1 MPRRHDAG
9 VRREPVMSPRWR
21 VVGLAC
27 LGLGC
32 DRVVDLG
39 TDIVWSTDFESDGL
53 SAWSRAPGTGGVY
66 RVAGNPTIA
75 ASSEQAH
82 SGITSVKI
90 TSAGTNA
97 FPAPYAP
104 GGAALYKFGELPSE
118 GYYSAWYFVP
128 RAVPAAVNWNIVRF
142 GYPAGPDAG
151 TPLLPMGSAAAQ
163 ATVDGGGADAGAQ
176 TPGAPA
182 FAELF
187 DVRLRYQPSG
197 DTTVVLFDH
206 RPAYREESMPT
217 PVPIVPIG
225 RWFQLELFYRNA
237 GDGSGH
243 LSVWLEGTLI
253 YDVARP
259 MSTSPTIYFAVGSL
273 IEDGTPAELFV
284 DDAVVSWSRVTPS
297 GVLKL

>member
-1 MPRRHDAG
+1 MTSARRRL
-9 VRREPVMSPRWR
+9 VRL
-21 VVGLAC
+21 VGFVCLC
-27 LGLGC
+27 LGCG
-32 DRVVDLG
+32 RVIDLG

-53 SAWSRAPGTGGVY
+53 SALSLTPGTGGAF

-75 ASSEQAH
+75 TSTEHAH
-82 SGITSVKI
+82 SGVTAVKI
-90 TSAGTNA
+90 TSAGTNT

-104 GGAALYKFGELPSE
+104 GGAALYKVGEFPSE

-142 GYPAGPDAG
+142 GYPGGADAG
-151 TPLLPMGSAAAQ
+151 TPLLPVGSAGRLP
-163 ATVDGGGADAGAQ
+163 VDGGVDAAAQ
-176 TPGAPA
+176 TPGAPS

-197 DTTVVLFDH
+197 ATTLVLFDH
-206 RPAYREESMPT
+206 RPAYREESMPS
-217 PVPIVPIG
+217 PVPVVPIG

-243 LSVWLEGTLI
+243 LSIWLEGTLV

-259 MSTSPTIYFAVGSL
+259 MNTSPTIYFSVGSL
-273 IEDGTPAELFV
+273 IEDGTPAELFI
-284 DDAVVSWSRVTPS
+284 DDVAISRTRVTPN